1 MRQTHTHV
9 QARVGY
15 SFAYVTHIINEGGSP
30 AQLSSFIRAETTRVK
45 SVVTRVVAT
54 GFAS

>member
-1 MRQTHTHV
+1 MHTGRLRLDNFK
-9 QARVGY
+9 AD
-15 SFAYVTHIINEGGSP
+15 FTINNEGGSP
-30 AQLSSFIRAETTRVK
+30 AQLSSFSRAETTRVK